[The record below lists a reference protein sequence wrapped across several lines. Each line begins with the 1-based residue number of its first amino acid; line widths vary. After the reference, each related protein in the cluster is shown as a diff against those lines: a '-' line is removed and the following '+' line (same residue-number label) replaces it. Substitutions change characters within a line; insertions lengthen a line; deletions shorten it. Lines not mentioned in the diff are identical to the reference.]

1 MGVVTDIAADVR
13 PRVGTATIDFE
24 NQLEISGVNGAFSD
38 FGDSGSLVVDAVS
51 KGAVALLF
59 AGGGGT
65 TFAAPIGPVLHRFG
79 VEVISKP

>member
-1 MGVVTDIAADVR
+1 
-13 PRVGTATIDFE
+13 
-24 NQLEISGVNGAFSD
+24 VNGAFSD